1 MLLRS
6 SAGCVGCL
14 AVVLAVAW
22 AVAPASG
29 GEPAIRNVNIR
40 GLQLGF
46 PTALVID
53 GDDFG
58 TAPKLLLPFAAK
70 QELKTGSTD
79 KQATFEVTAEA
90 GVIPGYYQLRVVTD
104 GGVSLPVVIGVDAL
118 PQLTLP
124 ITIGALPVALHATL
138 GGSTVLETSF
148 AGKAGQT
155 VFVEI
160 ESQRLG
166 AKLRPVLHL
175 YDAKRRQLAWAWT
188 TPALS
193 GDARLEAVLPADGQ
207 YMVTMHDLEYA
218 APQPGFFRL
227 KIGQWSSVE
236 SVFPSRVALNQPAAL
251 ELISLAKAAQANL
264 SPQASSGETP
274 LAWPGEL
281 LWSGPRPYVEVTS
294 QSQLLEQ
301 PTGGL
306 QDLPP
311 APVDVNGRLV
321 TAGEEDRYRFPVT
334 PGSKLRLEVFAE
346 RLSSPLDV
354 ALVIRND
361 KGDVVV
367 RGEDSSDTL
376 DPVLDYVVPAQVMAL
391 TLGVVDAQ
399 GRGSPRGVYRLQ
411 VRSLS
416 EPVESDFELLTPV
429 QRMALGEGATV
440 VVPVL
445 AKRRGYEGRIEITA
459 VNLPAGLLIGNAAI
473 PEGADGT
480 LVTVARSGAEPV
492 AATIINWQGHNP
504 AGQQHIATVQGHPM
518 LEIQPWLAREVA
530 LAPTAAKQADFTVDF
545 NELPADA
552 ALRPAGK
559 LTLPVKL
566 AHRDPALVEKLKVR
580 LTLLTSQLPPLNN
593 KQVDTNRQ
601 LRAEKLVE
609 LPATMLTGEIVVLV
623 PTELSGT
630 AYDVAVQAE
639 LLGPDNRPTAT
650 TFTPVR
656 RLAVKHQLAV
666 QLAAARMEVPL
677 DAKTGAMIK
686 IEGKVE
692 RREGLTGDVVVAL
705 TGLPEGARADTPTV
719 KADVVDFVMNVVLPP
734 TARIGQWRGLALSA
748 SGVPDPNQ
756 ANVRVRSRDVPLTL
770 VVQPPPATP

>member
-1 MLLRS
+1 MLLRWR
-6 SAGCVGCL
+6 AGCGWG
-14 AVVLAVAW
+14 LAVALAMTW
-22 AVAPASG
+22 AAAPSIA
-29 GEPAIRNVNIR
+29 GEPAIRNVNVR
-40 GLQLGF
+40 GLQIGG
-46 PTALVID
+46 PTTLVVD
-53 GDDFG
+53 GDDLG
-58 TAPKLLLPFAAK
+58 SAPKLLLAFPAK
-70 QELKTGSTD
+70 QELKTGGTD

-90 GVIPGYYQLRVVTD
+90 GAIPGYYQLRVVTD

-124 ITIGALPVALHATL
+124 TAIESLPVALHATL

-160 ESQRLG
+160 EAQRLG
-166 AKLRPVLHL
+166 GKLRPVLHL

-207 YMVTMHDLEYA
+207 YVVTMHELEYA

-236 SVFPSRVALNQPAAL
+236 SVFPSRVALNQLAAL
-251 ELISLAKAAQANL
+251 ELIALAKAVPSSL
-264 SPQASSGETP
+264 SPQSVTGEIP
-274 LAWPGEL
+274 LSWPGDG

-294 QSQLLEQ
+294 QAQLIEQ

-306 QDLPP
+306 QDLP
-311 APVDVNGRLV
+311 AGPVDVNGRLV
-321 TAGEEDRYRFPVT
+321 TAGEEDRYRIPVT

-346 RLSSPLDV
+346 RLRSPLDV

-367 RGEDSSDTL
+367 RGEDSPDSL
-376 DPVLDYVVPAQVMAL
+376 DPLLDYVVPAQVTAL
-391 TLGVVDAQ
+391 TVGVVDAQ

-416 EPVESDFELLTPV
+416 EPTESDFELVTPS
-429 QRMALGEGATV
+429 QRLALGEGATS
-440 VVPVL
+440 VVPVF
-445 AKRRGYEGRIEITA
+445 AQRRGYEGPIEITA
-459 VNLPAGLLIGNAAI
+459 TNLPAGLSIGNATI

-480 LVTVARSGAEPV
+480 LVTVARRGAEP
-492 AATIINWQGHNP
+492 AAASIINWQGRNA
-504 AGQQHIATVQGHPM
+504 AGQQQVATVQGHPT

-530 LAPTAAKQADFTVDF
+530 LAPTAAKQADFTVDY
-545 NELPADA
+545 NELPVDA

-566 AHRDPALVEKLKVR
+566 THRDPTLVEKSKVR

-601 LRAEKLVE
+601 LRAEKPIE
-609 LPATMLTGEIVVLV
+609 LPAATVTGEVVVLA
-623 PTELSGT
+623 PSELPGT

-650 TFTPVR
+650 TFTAVR

-686 IEGKVE
+686 VEGKVE

-719 KADVVDFVMNVVLPP
+719 KADVVDFVVNVVLTP

-748 SGVPDPNQ
+748 SGVPDPAQ